1 MKKIISI
8 IGKIIIVAMILD
20 ALVLMATIG
29 QIASG
34 EPTPHI
40 PFWDAQIKV
49 IANIL

>member
-1 MKKIISI
+1 MTAIKNIMTFVLVVSLLDM
-8 IGKIIIVAMILD
+8 AILFC
-20 ALVLMATIG
+20 TIM

-49 IANIL
+49 VATLIK